1 MKIKIFYMLIVNIVI
16 IAITMVK
23 VLYTIIIR
31 DRELK
36 ILRKNINTLKFAIEN
51 QLEVIEE
58 EA

>member
-23 VLYTIIIR
+23 VLYTIIIS